1 MKPHSSSKL
10 RSVGVIEL
18 AHPPHPA
25 RMMTKQPDRIFGRAE
40 AALGYALCAERLFGE
55 DATFLDQHAALVPI
69 FVSHLFQSLEISIKH
84 AGIESK
90 LFTEDEAR
98 GDRRKRLNGH
108 EIGEL
113 AKLATERLGGDPF
126 EPLLMAMTCG
136 SDATTKSV
144 LREMI
149 CGPRFEPTRAC
160 YRKRDLGYAEVSSG
174 SFQILYPIPEW
185 IRSVKQV
192 ALDLDKTVQVLSQWT
207 AQASKSTHFALWYAK
222 T

>member
-1 MKPHSSSKL
+1 
-10 RSVGVIEL
+10 
-18 AHPPHPA
+18 
-25 RMMTKQPDRIFGRAE
+25 MMVKQPDYIFGRAE
-40 AALGYALCAERLFGE
+40 AALAYALCAERLFGR

-98 GDRRKRLNGH
+98 GNRRKRLNGH
-108 EIGEL
+108 EIEEL
-113 AKLATERLGGDPF
+113 AKLATERLGGDSF
-126 EPLLMAMTCG
+126 EPLLMAMTSAG
-136 SDATTKSV
+136 EATTKSV

-149 CGPRFEPTRAC
+149 SGPRFGPTRAC
-160 YRKRDLGYAEVSSG
+160 YRRRDLGYAEVSSG

-207 AQASKSTHFALWYAK
+207 TCAPKSSHFGLLYQEPS
-222 T
+222 